1 MPYEFYGDETPFTS
15 HETISFSLL
24 AMSAKLMI
32 FNAMKL
38 SMKPPLRL
46 TFLRNEHLFQ
56 WQTIASP
63 TSKNIFLMMCDV
75 ITRPEKYI
83 SMGE

>member
-1 MPYEFYGDETPFTS
+1 MSDGFHGDEALLTS
-15 HETISFSLL
+15 HETSLFSLL

-46 TFLRNEHLFQ
+46 ALHALLV
-56 WQTIASP
+56 
-63 TSKNIFLMMCDV
+63 TS
-75 ITRPEKYI
+75 
-83 SMGE
+83 